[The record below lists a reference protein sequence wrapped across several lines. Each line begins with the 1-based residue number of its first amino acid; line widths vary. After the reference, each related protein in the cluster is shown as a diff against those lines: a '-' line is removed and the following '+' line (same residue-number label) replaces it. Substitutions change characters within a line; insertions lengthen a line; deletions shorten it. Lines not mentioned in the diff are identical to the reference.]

1 MRLYN
6 TLTGR
11 LEDFTPRTPGTP
23 VTIYACGITPYD
35 VSHLGHALVG
45 LTYDVLTRYLQY
57 CGYATR
63 YVQNVTD
70 IDDDILRKAAEVG
83 VPWDE
88 LGRQQTAAYLEAM
101 DRLNIRRPDVY
112 PKATEE
118 TPGMI
123 AIIGR
128 LLERGHAYERGGN
141 IYFRV
146 ASDPEYGKLSRY
158 DREEMLR
165 IAAERGGK
173 PDDPLK
179 DDPLDFL
186 LWQAAAP
193 GGPSWPS
200 PWGPGRPGWH
210 IECSAMSMRYL
221 GETVDIH
228 GGGSDLIFPHHE
240 SEIAQSEGST
250 GKPFVRYWMH
260 VGMLRYEGEK
270 MSKSLGNLVMVPQLL
285 EHYSP
290 DAIRLCLLGHRYR
303 DSWDFEEGAMEDA
316 QALADEL
323 AVAVRLED
331 APEGMA
337 EEERGIVD
345 SELTRFEFR
354 RAMDDDLDTP
364 AAVAVLREHAWQIRA
379 GQERGS
385 DIREAQESLRELAD
399 VLGLTLS

>member
-6 TLTGR
+6 TMSGR
-11 LEDFTPRTPGTP
+11 VEEFTPRGPDEP

-45 LTYDVLTRYLQY
+45 LTYDVLVRYLHS
-57 CGYATR
+57 CGYRTR

-101 DRLNIRRPDVY
+101 DRINIRRPDVY
-112 PKATEE
+112 PRATEE
-118 TPGMI
+118 TAKMI
-123 AIIGR
+123 ALIGA
-128 LLERGHAYERGGN
+128 LLERGHAYEREGN
-141 IYFRV
+141 VYFRV
-146 ASDPEYGKLSRY
+146 ASDPGYGKLSRY
-158 DREEMLR
+158 DRGEMLA

-193 GGPSWPS
+193 GEPSWPT

-221 GETVDIH
+221 GETIDIH

-240 SEIAQSEGST
+240 SEIAQSEGVT
-250 GKPFVRYWMH
+250 GAPFVRYWMH

-270 MSKSLGNLVMVPQLL
+270 MSKSLGNLVLVPRLL
-285 EHYSP
+285 ERYSP
-290 DAIRLCLLGHRYR
+290 DAIRLCLLAHRYR
-303 DSWDFEEGAMEDA
+303 DSWDFAYPQMDDA
-316 QALADEL
+316 QQLAEQLRAALAASDQGDGADAGI
-323 AVAVRLED
+323 AVD
-331 APEGMA
+331 ALRA
-337 EEERGIVD
+337 
-345 SELTRFEFR
+345 RF
-354 RAMDDDLDTP
+354 RAALDDDLDTP
-364 AAVAVLREHAWQIRA
+364 AALTVLRDLADQIRA
-379 GQERGS
+379 GQSRGA
-385 DIREAQESLRELAD
+385 DLRPAGVLLRESGDL
-399 VLGLTLS
+399 LGLTLS